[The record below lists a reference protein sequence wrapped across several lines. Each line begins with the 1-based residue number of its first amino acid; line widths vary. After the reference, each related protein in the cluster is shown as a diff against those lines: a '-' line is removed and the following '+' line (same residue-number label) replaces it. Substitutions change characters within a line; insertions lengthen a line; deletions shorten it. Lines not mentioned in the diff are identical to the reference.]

1 MYSGYGISFDS
12 AGSWSIDND
21 TVRNVKIFG
30 VDNSSLSHFDN
41 HKNILLVVSEDPLLV
56 LLSWKL

>member
-21 TVRNVKIFG
+21 TARNVKIFG

-56 LLSWKL
+56 LL